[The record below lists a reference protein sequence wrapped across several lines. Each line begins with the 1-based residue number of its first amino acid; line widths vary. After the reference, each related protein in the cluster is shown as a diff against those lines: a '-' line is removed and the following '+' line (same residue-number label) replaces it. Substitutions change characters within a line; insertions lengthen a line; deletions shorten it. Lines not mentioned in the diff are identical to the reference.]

1 MYVVGWCSIRT
12 REMSA
17 VIWWWKTWIR
27 ISINHSLHHSLAS
40 GIQSC
45 RFLIIDLA
53 CRPDIEHYM
62 IIFHSICVRLP
73 WILHVMGSVWIPDTL
88 QMSMS
93 IFLLVQ
99 KYQYILLHQKDTIHI
114 REYMA
119 HHPYDHV
126 LPFYKSQVSQWQPWQ
141 WRWDNNETLIEDHH
155 ISALIHSASIRLHAR
170 DIYQGQYGQSKTDMI
185 YRRGGI
191 VVD

>member
-27 ISINHSLHHSLAS
+27 LSINHSLHHSLAS

-62 IIFHSICVRLP
+62 ITFHSICVRLP

-99 KYQYILLHQKDTIHI
+99 KYNIYCFIKRIQSIYVSIWLITHMI
-114 REYMA
+114 M
-119 HHPYDHV
+119 
-126 LPFYKSQVSQWQPWQ
+126 FYLFTRVKYHN
-141 WRWDNNETLIEDHH
+141 DNHDNED
-155 ISALIHSASIRLHAR
+155 
-170 DIYQGQYGQSKTDMI
+170 
-185 YRRGGI
+185 GI
-191 VVD
+191 TMKR